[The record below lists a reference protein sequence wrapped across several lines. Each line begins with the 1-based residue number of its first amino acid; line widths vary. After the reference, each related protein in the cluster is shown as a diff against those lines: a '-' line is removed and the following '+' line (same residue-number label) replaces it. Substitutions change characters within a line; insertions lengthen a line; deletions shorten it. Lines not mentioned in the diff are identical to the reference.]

1 MDGSSAVR
9 RTCTLSLVA
18 NEVNINDFYWSQNT
32 KFKVAIGVQNTIDSR
47 YPDVI
52 WFNQGIYIISTFS
65 CSASANSYTIN
76 ITGKDKMCLL
86 NGEVGG
92 VVPASWDFATEDVT
106 QDDGSVENQQIPVKD
121 IILQAVHE
129 YAQEP

>member
-1 MDGSSAVR
+1 
-9 RTCTLSLVA
+9 
-18 NEVNINDFYWSQNT
+18 
-32 KFKVAIGVQNTIDSR
+32 
-47 YPDVI
+47 
-52 WFNQGIYIISTFS
+52 
-65 CSASANSYTIN
+65 
-76 ITGKDKMCLL
+76 MCLL

-92 VVPASWDFATEDVT
+92 TVPASWDFATEDVT